1 MKYKISNK
9 ILFVCLFKA
18 VILSAESEIFN
29 KDSNQCDEKGQF
41 MMGPNGYYD
50 KLSFPENM
58 KSIRYW
64 EMVMK

>member
-1 MKYKISNK
+1 MKFKIYTK
-9 ILFVCLFKA
+9 ILYCIFYAFSLR
-18 VILSAESEIFN
+18 AEIENFDKQIYQGNN
-29 KDSNQCDEKGQF
+29 KGHF
-41 MMGPNGYYD
+41 LMGPNGFYD